1 VGCSFDATYVLV
13 SSEARR
19 NGGSVRLRECVYRN
33 IGFPSTQD
41 VEEIN
46 MQAEQQR
53 ESKRAEMQREAEKKD
68 GKYRR
73 VAK

>member
-1 VGCSFDATYVLV
+1 
-13 SSEARR
+13 
-19 NGGSVRLRECVYRN
+19 
-33 IGFPSTQD
+33 
-41 VEEIN
+41 

-53 ESKRAEMQREAEKKD
+53 ESKRAEMRREAEKKD

>member
-1 VGCSFDATYVLV
+1 
-13 SSEARR
+13 
-19 NGGSVRLRECVYRN
+19 
-33 IGFPSTQD
+33 
-41 VEEIN
+41 